1 MMDNEWWFKDV
12 NDDDD
17 TVLFISHFTKC
28 IQRDQHTNVWLWC
41 LVLTYPSMTGQYG
54 YPKRNLTARALEGDK
69 AHDTII

>member
-12 NDDDD
+12 NDDD

-28 IQRDQHTNVWLWC
+28 IQRDNTQMYNC
-41 LVLTYPSMTGQYG
+41 DVLTYPSMTKRYG

-69 AHDTII
+69 AHETIIEES